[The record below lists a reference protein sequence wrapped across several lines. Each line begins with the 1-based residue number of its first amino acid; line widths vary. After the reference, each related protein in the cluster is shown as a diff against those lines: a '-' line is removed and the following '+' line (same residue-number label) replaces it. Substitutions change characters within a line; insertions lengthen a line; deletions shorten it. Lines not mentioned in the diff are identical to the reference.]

1 MKSGEAQTNQ
11 ILKLEETMRKITAI
25 SVLLLLASALSAKD
39 APVPEWVTNHRG
51 AYPDADYLAQRGSG
65 KTAETAQTDATS
77 QIARYFQTN
86 VSANLSTTMR
96 SITGAGKVDESTT
109 VVDEVRV
116 SSEVSLFALEHTEPY
131 YYKKEKKWYCV
142 AYIRRDAAWR
152 QYAPVVDGA
161 KAEFYALYDNA
172 GKESEPF
179 IRCGL
184 YKAAWENGKNFLERL
199 EYARI
204 LSPAGE
210 AAYSGDRR
218 TVSQIPALI
227 QSEREKC
234 AVHLTVHGDYGNIIE
249 TSLTSAL
256 TKSGIRTTSS
266 ASQAA
271 YTATAVIE
279 PNATGTDPMS
289 INPSVDIRIQGRGGR
304 SVYSLQVR
312 SGERTVAY
320 TLESAQKKAYPALA
334 KKIEDAFSKD
344 LGAALRL

>member
-1 MKSGEAQTNQ
+1 
-11 ILKLEETMRKITAI
+11 MRKITATSALI
-25 SVLLLLASALSAKD
+25 LLACALSAKE
-39 APVPEWVTNHRG
+39 APMPEWVTNHRG
-51 AYPDADYLAQRGSG
+51 AYPDAEYLAQRGSG
-65 KTAETAQTDATS
+65 KTAEAAQTDATA

-86 VSANLSTTMR
+86 VSANLSTTMQ

-161 KAEFYALYDNA
+161 KAEFQALYDNA
-172 GKESEPF
+172 VRESEPF

-184 YKAAWENGKNFLERL
+184 YKAAWESGKNFLERL

-210 AAYSGDRR
+210 AAYMGDRQ
-218 TVSQIPALI
+218 TVSRIPALV
-227 QSEREKC
+227 QGERERC
-234 AVHLTVHGDYGNIIE
+234 AVHLTVSGDHGGIIE
-249 TSLTSAL
+249 TAL
-256 TKSGIRTTSS
+256 RGALARSGMRAASS
-266 ASQAA
+266 AGEAA

-279 PNATGTDPMS
+279 PNAIGSDPMS
-289 INPSVDIRIQGRGGR
+289 ISPSVDIRIMGRGGR
-304 SVYSLQVR
+304 GVYSLQVR
-312 SGERTVAY
+312 SGEKTVAY
-320 TLESAQKKAYPALA
+320 TLESAQRKAYPALA
-334 KKIEDAFSKD
+334 KETEDALGKD
-344 LGAALRL
+344 LGAALGL